1 MLNKKTVLIFT
12 DASRALSA
20 SAVKEQIL
28 DEIPD
33 AVVIIIDDL
42 ELHADAVRDYIE
54 NVFKLK
60 VNFEKNRAI
69 REERR
74 LARKIDEMPKS
85 TNIFKLQNSYKK
97 MENIFNRYTPDLV
110 VTIGYG
116 AFNEAVAVRDKLN
129 AKTRIASV
137 IDDYALNRQLINTYI
152 DAYVVENMAVKTT
165 LVNNYVKESRISLAD
180 IPVRKSFR
188 EAPPQNK
195 VAEDMKLERKLPTL
209 LCVACSDK
217 GVDVAEFETL
227 AAYKDKFNIL
237 VYTGTNRAMY
247 SASAGLGLAAYN
259 EGTALEIL
267 YSAADV
273 VLTPP
278 DSYYVAAA
286 RETGK
291 LIALWEASCAIERR
305 NAAFLAG
312 FVIDCSDRHRLNRF
326 LRHYPD
332 ERFEAVRKHAIRQS
346 IKSAGKELVKLI

>member
-1 MLNKKTVLIFT
+1 MQNKKTVLIFT
-12 DASRALSA
+12 DAARAMSA
-20 SAVKEQIL
+20 SAVKEQL
-28 DEIPD
+28 LEELPD

-54 NVFKLK
+54 KVFKLK
-60 VNFEKNRAI
+60 VNFEKNRAV
-69 REERR
+69 REERK
-74 LARKIDEMPKS
+74 LARKIDETPKS
-85 TNIFKLQNSYKK
+85 SNVYKLQNSYKK

-116 AFNEAVAVRDKLN
+116 AFNEAVAVRDKLC

-180 IPVRKSFR
+180 IPVRKSFVL
-188 EAPPQNK
+188 APPQSK
-195 VAEDMKLERKLPTL
+195 VLEELRLETKLPTL
-209 LCVACSDK
+209 LSVACAEK
-217 GVDVAEFETL
+217 GCEQFETL

-237 VYTGTNRAMY
+237 VYTGTNRAAY
-247 SASAGLGLAAYN
+247 SEASGTGLAAYN
-259 EGTALEIL
+259 EGTAIETL
-267 YSAADV
+267 YAAADV
-273 VLTPP
+273 VLTNP

-291 LIALWEASCAIERR
+291 LIALWTPASAIEKR

-312 FVIDCSDRHRLNRF
+312 MTADCSDRHRLTRF

-332 ERFEAVRKHAIRQS
+332 ARFDAVRRA
-346 IKSAGKELVKLI
+346 SALTAVRSVGKELIKLI

>member
-1 MLNKKTVLIFT
+1 MQNKTTVLIFT
-12 DASRALSA
+12 DAVRALSA

-28 DEIPD
+28 EELAD

-60 VNFEKNRAI
+60 VNFEKNRAV

-74 LARKIDEMPKS
+74 LARKIDETPKS
-85 TNIFKLQNSYKK
+85 TNAYKLQNSYKK

-116 AFNEAVAVRDKLN
+116 AFNEAVAVRDKLG

-165 LVNNYVKESRISLAD
+165 LVNNYVKEGRITLAD
-180 IPVRKSFR
+180 IPVRKSFV
-188 EAPPQNK
+188 EAPPQAK
-195 VAEDMKLERKLPTL
+195 VLDDMRLEKKLPTL
-209 LCVACSDK
+209 LSVAFEEK
-217 GVDVAEFETL
+217 GDAQFETL

-237 VYTGTNRAMY
+237 VYTGMNRAAY
-247 SASAGLGLAAYN
+247 SQAVGASLAAYN
-259 EGTALEIL
+259 EGTSIETL
-267 YSAADV
+267 YAAADV

-278 DSYYVAAA
+278 NSYFVAAA

-291 LIALWEASCAIERR
+291 LIALWAPSSAIERR

-312 FVIDCSDRHRLNRF
+312 ITADCSDRHRLTRF

-332 ERFEAVRKHAIRQS
+332 EKFEAVRKL
-346 IKSAGKELVKLI
+346 SALTSVRSVGKELVKLL